1 LLPPTGDTG
10 SDPNPSAPPP
20 FKPSA
25 APPPAQ
31 PAWLT
36 GMAAAGVSLP
46 VGAALWG
53 SQLLVHDIKLDA
65 STSGSGAGWWA
76 IGPSSHPSS
85 ERAAVTPLAPPM
97 VRQHLH
103 RRGGRY
109 AAKAVGG
116 GSFADRSGTPLVGEA
131 SCGAWPHL
139 RLGDMRRTVAAPL
152 RGGEQAF
159 LRRLTRSPS

>member
-1 LLPPTGDTG
+1 
-10 SDPNPSAPPP
+10 
-20 FKPSA
+20 
-25 APPPAQ
+25 
-31 PAWLT
+31 
-36 GMAAAGVSLP
+36 MAAAGVSLP